1 MTWSDILL
9 GTIGAI
15 VLIAALLFSVA
26 LVWSAVLT
34 NSEYKQEER
43 HWLELRG
50 NARRGE
56 AEVLG
61 LARPPG
67 RLTKRGRHAADM
79 AAAELRLAYR
89 DDQGA
94 LQEAT
99 LKTFIDEELLYGFV
113 RGSKVHVLYS
123 NATPPVV
130 AIDRDRTQVEI
141 PSTTTA

>member
-43 HWLELRG
+43 HWLELHG

-61 LARPPG
+61 LARP
-67 RLTKRGRHAADM
+67 RGVSPS
-79 AAAELRLAYR
+79 AAATPRTWPLPSFGWPIGTTR
-89 DDQGA
+89 
-94 LQEAT
+94 
-99 LKTFIDEELLYGFV
+99 V
-113 RGSKVHVLYS
+113 RCRK
-123 NATPPVV
+123 P
-130 AIDRDRTQVEI
+130 R
-141 PSTTTA
+141 